1 MTCWGPPKGGLHR
14 PPSSGETTSVENS
27 ERLVRVGAA
36 LAFLRRSVGP
46 VEKLVSNLPQIYRER
61 LWREL
66 PRQKKL
72 IFGMKPLV
80 VIGFYSARRN
90 YAVDMGITKIPR
102 SHSFAK

>member
-66 PRQKKL
+66 PRAGGKRNCGEAGAL
-72 IFGMKPLV
+72 
-80 VIGFYSARRN
+80 GFPRPSAIMRLQIR
-90 YAVDMGITKIPR
+90 GGTSP
-102 SHSFAK
+102 